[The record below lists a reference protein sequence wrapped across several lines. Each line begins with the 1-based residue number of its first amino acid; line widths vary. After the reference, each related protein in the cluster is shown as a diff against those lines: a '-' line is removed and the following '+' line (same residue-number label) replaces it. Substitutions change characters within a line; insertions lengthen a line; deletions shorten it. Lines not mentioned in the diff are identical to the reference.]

1 MSNEYKQVIVVR
13 TDLGMSI
20 GKTAG
25 QVAHASVGAIKH
37 PDCDPFVFDKWYNDG
52 RDQAKIILAVQSED
66 ALMNIFAQA
75 MLAELPFALVFDQGK
90 TELPPDTLTCLGI
103 GPCESARID
112 KITSSLRLLK

>member
-1 MSNEYKQVIVVR
+1 MTKYKQVIVVR

-25 QVAHASVGAIKH
+25 QVAHAAIAASQH
-37 PDCDPFVFDKWYNDG
+37 PDCKPSDFISWYNDG
-52 RDQAKIILAVQSED
+52 KDQAKIILAASSED
-66 ALMNIFAQA
+66 QLMNIFAEA

-112 KITSSLRLLK
+112 KITSNLRLLK

>member
-1 MSNEYKQVIVVR
+1 MTKYKQVIVVR

-25 QVAHASVGAIKH
+25 QVAHAAIGASQH
-37 PDCDPFVFDKWYNDG
+37 LDCKPSDFIAWYNDG

-66 ALMNIFAQA
+66 ALMNIFAQV

-103 GPCESARID
+103 GPAKAEIIN
-112 KITSSLRLLK
+112 KITSSLPLLK